1 MLTLLIVAMALHY
14 VLLGIGLIVFG
25 PEASRTPAFSNAN
38 FTVGGIDISGHSLWV
53 AGSCVLLVVGL
64 RWLFR
69 FTLLG
74 KALRATASNPLG
86 ARLMGIDRGRT
97 GALAFLLASAIG
109 GLAGLLIAPITPI
122 SYDSGFITGLKG
134 LHRGRARRPGQ
145 LPHRGVRRA
154 GSGRDRVAR
163 LVLGQCLLGPDRIRT
178 AAAGLGR
185 VVPTPPVAGRV
196 KARLLLGG
204 VLPVLAVFT
213 APALLPPFY
222 VALFA
227 YVGLAAMIAVGL
239 VLMTG
244 IAGQT
249 SFGQAA
255 FAGIAAYATAVLTR
269 DYGWSP
275 WLTLPVALLL
285 VAIAAILVGAVTVR
299 LSGHFLPLGTIA
311 WGSAAYYLFGT
322 IPGLGGYNGLAEVPG
337 LPPFDQ
343 PDERL
348 MLLFVGLVLLL
359 ILLLTR
365 NLLDSRQG
373 RAIRALAAGR
383 AMAESMGVDTAAR
396 LALWVFLVAAL
407 YAGLSGWL
415 YAHLQR
421 QVSPTPFD
429 LTAGIEYLFMVI
441 IGGAG
446 SLWGAVLGA
455 GVVTL
460 LRDQLNDW
468 LPRLFGRPGNFE
480 GMAFAAI
487 IILVM
492 QRMPGG
498 LVPFAA
504 RLLPL
509 PRPTPV
515 PDAARLPAA
524 GHPGGEVLSAEGITK
539 RFGGLVANDGVGL
552 TVAAGQIVALIGPN
566 GAGKSTMFNQLSGL
580 ITPDGGSIRLHGQ
593 LVTGKPPRRM
603 ARLGLG
609 RTFQHVRLLPGRPV
623 LENIALGAHTRGR
636 ASQHPVRH
644 AAARPGRRSASCWPR
659 PRARRIGSVSA
670 RVLHQRAGDLSLGQ
684 QRIVEIARA
693 LCLHPAVLLLDE
705 PAAGLRLQE
714 KVELATCLRSL
725 RAEGVAVLLVEHD
738 MDFLM
743 GLADQVV
750 VMEFGR
756 KIAEGRPEQVQ
767 ADPRVLDAYLGG
779 VE

>member
-1 MLTLLIVAMALHY
+1 MTRFVSSPF
-14 VLLGIGLIVFG
+14 VF
-25 PEASRTPAFSNAN
+25 A
-38 FTVGGIDISGHSLWV
+38 
-53 AGSCVLLVVGL
+53 
-64 RWLFR
+64 
-69 FTLLG
+69 
-74 KALRATASNPLG
+74 
-86 ARLMGIDRGRT
+86 
-97 GALAFLLASAIG
+97 LLAIL
-109 GLAGLLIAPITPI
+109 LA
-122 SYDSGFITGLKG
+122 
-134 LHRGRARRPGQ
+134 
-145 LPHRGVRRA
+145 
-154 GSGRDRVAR
+154 
-163 LVLGQCLLGPDRIRT
+163 
-178 AAAGLGR
+178 
-185 VVPTPPVAGRV
+185 PT
-196 KARLLLGG
+196 
-204 VLPVLAVFT
+204 
-213 APALLPPFY
+213 LLPPFY
-222 VALFA
+222 VTLVA
-227 YVGLAAMIAVGL
+227 YVGLAAMVAIGL

-275 WLTLPVALLL
+275 WLTLPVALGL
-285 VAIAAILVGAVTVR
+285 VAVAALVVGAVTVR

-311 WGSAAYYLFGT
+311 WGSAAYYLFGS
-322 IPGLGGYNGLAEVPG
+322 IPGLGGFNGMAEVPG
-337 LPPFDQ
+337 LPFDQ
-343 PDERL
+343 SGGRW
-348 MLLFVGLVLLL
+348 MLLFIGVVLLGV
-359 ILLLTR
+359 LLLTR

-383 AMAESMGVDTAAR
+383 AMAESMGVDTAR

-407 YAGLSGWL
+407 YAGLSGWI

-421 QVSPTPFD
+421 QVSPTPFS

-441 IGGAG
+441 IGGTG

-455 GVVTL
+455 GVVTV

-498 LVPFAA
+498 LAPFLA
-504 RLLPL
+504 RLLPAV
-509 PRPTPV
+509 RIAPV
-515 PDAARLPAA
+515 PDAPHLPIAK
-524 GHPGGEVLSAEGITK
+524 HPAGEVLAAEGITK
-539 RFGGLVANDGVGL
+539 RFGGLLANDGVGL
-552 TVAAGQIVALIGPN
+552 TVAAGEILALIGPN

-580 ITPDGGSIRLHGQ
+580 IAPDSGSIRLHGHSVAGQ
-593 LVTGKPPRRM
+593 PPRRM
-603 ARLGLG
+603 ARRGLG
-609 RTFQHVRLLPGRPV
+609 RTFQHVRLLAGRPV

-636 ASQHPVRH
+636 ASMLAAMLRLDRQEERQLL
-644 AAARPGRRSASCWPR
+644 AEAARQAGRLGLGP
-659 PRARRIGSVSA
+659 
-670 RVLHQRAGDLSLGQ
+670 VLHQRAGDLSLGQ

-693 LCLHPAVLLLDE
+693 LCLDPAVLLLDE

-714 KVELATCLRSL
+714 KQELAVCLRSL

-743 GLADQVV
+743 GLADRVV
-750 VMEFGR
+750 VLEFGR

-779 VE
+779 VA

>member
-1 MLTLLIVAMALHY
+1 M
-14 VLLGIGLIVFG
+14 VL
-25 PEASRTPAFSNAN
+25 
-38 FTVGGIDISGHSLWV
+38 
-53 AGSCVLLVVGL
+53 
-64 RWLFR
+64 
-69 FTLLG
+69 
-74 KALRATASNPLG
+74 
-86 ARLMGIDRGRT
+86 
-97 GALAFLLASAIG
+97 G
-109 GLAGLLIAPITPI
+109 GL
-122 SYDSGFITGLKG
+122 
-134 LHRGRARRPGQ
+134 
-145 LPHRGVRRA
+145 
-154 GSGRDRVAR
+154 
-163 LVLGQCLLGPDRIRT
+163 
-178 AAAGLGR
+178 
-185 VVPTPPVAGRV
+185 
-196 KARLLLGG
+196 
-204 VLPVLAVFT
+204 LPVIAVI
-213 APALLPPFY
+213 AGPALLPPFY
-222 VALFA
+222 VQLFS

-275 WLTLPVALLL
+275 WLSLPIALALVAAAALL
-285 VAIAAILVGAVTVR
+285 AGMVTVR

-311 WGSAAYYLFGT
+311 WGSAAFYLFGT
-322 IPGLGGYNGLAEVPG
+322 VPWMGGFNGMAEVPG
-337 LPPFDQ
+337 LPPFNQ
-343 PDERL
+343 PDGRW
-348 MLLFVGLVLLL
+348 MLGFIGAALLGLLL
-359 ILLLTR
+359 VTR

-383 AMAESMGVDTAAR
+383 AMAESMGVDTAR
-396 LALWVFLVAAL
+396 LALWVFVLAAL

-415 YAHLQR
+415 YAHVQR
-421 QVSPTPFD
+421 QVSPTPFS

-455 GVVTL
+455 GLVTV

-487 IILVM
+487 IIVAM
-492 QRMPGG
+492 QRLPGG
-498 LVPFAA
+498 LIPFFT
-504 RLLPL
+504 RLLPVAAI
-509 PRPTPV
+509 RPVADAPPLTATPH
-515 PDAARLPAA
+515 PA
-524 GHPGGEVLSAEGITK
+524 GEVLTAEGVVK
-539 RFGGLVANDGVGL
+539 RFGGLLANNAVGL
-552 TVAAGQIVALIGPN
+552 SVSAGQILALIGPN

-580 ITPDGGSIRLHGQ
+580 MRPDSGTIRLHGRV
-593 LVTGKPPRRM
+593 VTGLAPRRM

-609 RTFQHVRLLPGRPV
+609 RTFQHVRLLPGRTV

-636 ASQHPVRH
+636 AGMLAAMLRLDR
-644 AAARPGRRSASCWPR
+644 AEERRLLAEAARQAGRLGLGA
-659 PRARRIGSVSA
+659 
-670 RVLHQRAGDLSLGQ
+670 VLHRPAGDLSLGQ

-714 KVELATCLRSL
+714 KQELATCLRAL

-743 GLADQVV
+743 GLADRVV

-756 KIAEGRPEQVQ
+756 RIAEGRPDEVQ

-779 VE
+779 VD

>member
-1 MLTLLIVAMALHY
+1 MNARSLFGGALPVAV
-14 VLLGIGLIVFG
+14 VL
-25 PEASRTPAFSNAN
+25 
-38 FTVGGIDISGHSLWV
+38 
-53 AGSCVLLVVGL
+53 AGS
-64 RWLFR
+64 
-69 FTLLG
+69 
-74 KALRATASNPLG
+74 
-86 ARLMGIDRGRT
+86 
-97 GALAFLLASAIG
+97 
-109 GLAGLLIAPITPI
+109 
-122 SYDSGFITGLKG
+122 
-134 LHRGRARRPGQ
+134 
-145 LPHRGVRRA
+145 
-154 GSGRDRVAR
+154 
-163 LVLGQCLLGPDRIRT
+163 
-178 AAAGLGR
+178 
-185 VVPTPPVAGRV
+185 
-196 KARLLLGG
+196 
-204 VLPVLAVFT
+204 
-213 APALLPPFY
+213 ALLPPFY

-227 YVGLAAMIAVGL
+227 FVGLAAMIAVGL

-255 FAGIAAYATAVLTR
+255 FAGIAAYTTAVLTR
-269 DYGWSP
+269 NYGWSP
-275 WLTLPVALLL
+275 WLTLPLALAL
-285 VAIAAILVGAVTVR
+285 VAVAAILVGAVTVR

-322 IPGLGGYNGLAEVPG
+322 LPGLGGFNGMAEVPG
-337 LPPFDQ
+337 LPPFNQ
-343 PDERL
+343 PGGRS
-348 MLLFVGLVLLL
+348 MLLL
-359 ILLLTR
+359 IGLLLLLMLLLTR

-383 AMAESMGVDTAAR
+383 AMAESMGVDTAR
-396 LALWVFLVAAL
+396 LALWVFLLAAL

-421 QVSPTPFD
+421 QVNPTPFN

-480 GMAFAAI
+480 GPAFAII

-498 LVPFAA
+498 LVPFVT
-504 RLLPL
+504 RLFPTAK
-509 PRPTPV
+509 PRPV
-515 PDAARLPAA
+515 ADAPRLPASPYPA
-524 GHPGGEVLSAEGITK
+524 GEVLAAEGITK
-539 RFGGLVANDGVGL
+539 RFGGLLANDSVGF
-552 TVAAGQIVALIGPN
+552 TVGAGEIVALIGPN
-566 GAGKSTMFNQLSGL
+566 GAGKSTMFDQLGGL
-580 ITPDGGSIRLHGQ
+580 LRPDAGSIRLHGRP
-593 LVTGKPPRRM
+593 VTGQPPRRM
-603 ARLGLG
+603 ARRGLG

-636 ASQHPVRH
+636 AGMLAAMLRLDRAEERQLL
-644 AAARPGRRSASCWPR
+644 AEAARQAERLGL
-659 PRARRIGSVSA
+659 GG
-670 RVLHQRAGDLSLGQ
+670 VLHQRAGDLSLGQ

-693 LCLHPAVLLLDE
+693 LCLHPALLMLDE

-714 KVELATCLRSL
+714 KQDLATRLRAL

-743 GLADQVV
+743 DLADRVV

-756 KIAEGRPEQVQ
+756 KIAEGSPQQVQ
-767 ADPRVLDAYLGG
+767 SDPLVLDAYLGG